1 MDNKSLP
8 KKDSGLTVH
17 IDFELHKVD
26 IDENKSILEILLDKN
41 IDAPHSCLGGICS
54 TCIARVKSGKTEMK
68 ENQILTEEEI
78 DDGLILTC
86 QAYPKS
92 SSIEI
97 DYDDV

>member
-41 IDAPHSCLGGICS
+41 IDAPHSCLGGIC
-54 TCIARVKSGKTEMK
+54 
-68 ENQILTEEEI
+68 
-78 DDGLILTC
+78 
-86 QAYPKS
+86 
-92 SSIEI
+92 
-97 DYDDV
+97 